1 MSALASHASSASF
14 AELLAEDEDAGAGAC
29 DRYVIRDNLVADECV
44 LYLGAPADA
53 LGATSTKPRD
63 TGATARRGGGRA
75 ATHERPRTSTS
86 CPFCPG
92 NEKLCADA
100 VAEVCTADGA
110 WAARCFENRFPIF
123 HALGSGGAKPGAN
136 YARATARME
145 VVVAA
150 RRHDVDLAQQSAD
163 EVGRLVRLARDRARA
178 VAGAPGCRHV
188 RVFQNHGSRAGG
200 SLVHAHWQ
208 VVGLGFVPPRAR
220 HLVRAQATAAATK
233 KCACA
238 VCELARDPDP
248 STVVWRDD
256 RCVAVAAVAARA
268 GTCWVVPRACAPSLA
283 DLDDASCRSVGAA
296 LRAVAAATY
305 AAYGDP
311 DYNVAF
317 AARPSGDSATFHAYA
332 VFSPHLK
339 EDCSLATLQYGLP
352 ICHTAPE
359 DAAFALRRALAALG

>member
-75 ATHERPRTSTS
+75 ATHERPRTSAS

-92 NEKLCADA
+92 NERLCADA

-123 HALGSGGAKPGAN
+123 HALGSGGARPGAN

-208 VVGLGFVPPRAR
+208 VVGRVKICNP
-220 HLVRAQATAAATK
+220 TSM
-233 KCACA
+233 CA
-238 VCELARDPDP
+238 
-248 STVVWRDD
+248 
-256 RCVAVAAVAARA
+256 
-268 GTCWVVPRACAPSLA
+268 
-283 DLDDASCRSVGAA
+283 
-296 LRAVAAATY
+296 
-305 AAYGDP
+305 
-311 DYNVAF
+311 
-317 AARPSGDSATFHAYA
+317 
-332 VFSPHLK
+332 
-339 EDCSLATLQYGLP
+339 
-352 ICHTAPE
+352 
-359 DAAFALRRALAALG
+359 